1 MYENFLFIRAT
12 QHKLEQHSSLYKY
25 IYESSKASSQ
35 ASDLPQ
41 IARFPRPICLLAP
54 QSIDHINPKLH
65 PPPTTP
71 HRNLMSEKKTG
82 VAWDSCAEDLII
94 KFGVGVLGTGLA
106 GAVLFRGSS
115 MRIAAAAFGAG
126 AGAGHSL
133 SNCEGLLKLAK
144 QDNRQKLSNSRS

>member
-1 MYENFLFIRAT
+1 M
-12 QHKLEQHSSLYKY
+12 
-25 IYESSKASSQ
+25 
-35 ASDLPQ
+35 PP
-41 IARFPRPICLLAP
+41 PRPGQTAFNP
-54 QSIDHINPKLH
+54 SIIQNPNFT
-65 PPPTTP
+65 PTTP

>member
-1 MYENFLFIRAT
+1 M
-12 QHKLEQHSSLYKY
+12 
-25 IYESSKASSQ
+25 
-35 ASDLPQ
+35 PPP
-41 IARFPRPICLLAP
+41 PRPGQTAFNPSDYNL
-54 QSIDHINPKLH
+54 NPKLH
-65 PPPTTP
+65 PDHTAP